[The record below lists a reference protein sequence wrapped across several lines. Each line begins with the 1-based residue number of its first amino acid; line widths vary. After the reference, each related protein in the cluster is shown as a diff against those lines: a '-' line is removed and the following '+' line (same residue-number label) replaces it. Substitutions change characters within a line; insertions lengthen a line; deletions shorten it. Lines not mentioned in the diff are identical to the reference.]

1 MLNCHYRTQSLSTA
15 TRYVR
20 TKHSRR
26 SPGLVALAAFL
37 LHTFASPGRVGASMG
52 AHRAIAP
59 APLTHPA
66 ADSAAVA
73 RIVVRFRDAI
83 AAGDSATA
91 LSLLSP
97 DVLVLE
103 SGDVE
108 TFAQYRSQHLGA
120 DIAFARAVPGG
131 HSPLLVRVAG
141 SAAWV
146 TSTSVTQGTFQ
157 GRAINV
163 AGAELMVLTRPTPAA
178 PWLIRAIHWSS
189 HKRTK

>member
-1 MLNCHYRTQSLSTA
+1 MLNCHDRTPSLSTS
-15 TRYVR
+15 TKDVR
-20 TKHSRR
+20 RKHSRR

-37 LHTFASPGRVGASMG
+37 LLTLTGPGRAGASMG
-52 AHRAIAP
+52 ANRAIAP
-59 APLTHPA
+59 APLTHLA
-66 ADSAAVA
+66 TDSAAVA
-73 RIVVRFRDAI
+73 RIVARFRDAI
-83 AAGDSATA
+83 TAGDSATA

-97 DVLVLE
+97 DALVLE

-120 DIAFARAVPGG
+120 DIAFARAVPGV
-131 HSPLLVRVAG
+131 HSAVLVRVAG

-157 GRAINV
+157 GRAINS
-163 AGAELMVLTRPTPAA
+163 AGAELMVLTRPTAAA

>member
-1 MLNCHYRTQSLSTA
+1 MQNCHDRTQSPSTS
-15 TRYVR
+15 TRYR
-20 TKHSRR
+20 RRKHSRR
-26 SPGLVALAAFL
+26 SSARVAIVAFSL
-37 LHTFASPGRVGASMG
+37 LTLASPGRVGASMG
-52 AHRAIAP
+52 ANRVIAP
-59 APLTHPA
+59 ASLTHLA
-66 ADSAAVA
+66 TDSAAVA
-73 RIVVRFRDAI
+73 RIVARFRDAI
-83 AAGDSATA
+83 SAGDSATA

-108 TFAQYRSQHLGA
+108 TFAQYRKQHLGA
-120 DIAFARAVPGG
+120 DIAFARAVPGVQ
-131 HSPLLVRVAG
+131 SALLVRVAG

-157 GRAINV
+157 GRAINS